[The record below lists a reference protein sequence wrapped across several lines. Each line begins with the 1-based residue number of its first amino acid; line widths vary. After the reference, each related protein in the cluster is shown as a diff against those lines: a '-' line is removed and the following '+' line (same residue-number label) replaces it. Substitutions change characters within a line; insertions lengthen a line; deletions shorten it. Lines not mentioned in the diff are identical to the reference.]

1 MPMNEPCEK
10 IKNRLSDV
18 SDEQKTEKK
27 CSSAMAENSK
37 IRKERPSAVAEDKKR
52 EEKVLPPWR
61 KIKNV
66 KETFV
71 RYGGR

>member
-1 MPMNEPCEK
+1 
-10 IKNRLSDV
+10 
-18 SDEQKTEKK
+18 
-27 CSSAMAENSK
+27 MAENSK
-37 IRKERPSAVAEDKKR
+37 IRKERSSAVAEDKKR

-71 RYGGR
+71 RHGGR